1 MIREILNPMLT
12 QLINARILTPQGWLK
27 DGSVLIRDGKILEV
41 TNCDLAVIGAQLID
55 VKGMYVL
62 PGGVEIHA
70 HGGGGRDFM
79 ECTEDAFRGA
89 VQTHMK
95 YGTTSIFP
103 TLSSSTVPMIE
114 QAAETCTKMMAEK
127 DSPILGLHLE
137 GHYLNMAM
145 AGGQMPENIKNP
157 DPNEYIPI
165 VENWHCIKRWD
176 AAPELPGA
184 MQFGK
189 YITGKGI
196 LASVAHTQAEFE
208 DIRTAYEAGY
218 THATHFYNAMPGF
231 HKRRE
236 YKYEGTVESIY
247 LMDDMTVEVVADGI
261 HVPPTILRLVYK
273 IKGVERMCAI
283 TDALACAA
291 SDSKEAFDPRVII
304 EDGVCKLA
312 DHSALAGS
320 VATMDRLIRTMVQ
333 KAIIYDRIISSD
345 AWDALMENEY
355 YYNIHRGLL
364 NGFPGTVL
372 ALLNIMF
379 GLWAL
384 AASVSCSGNRPAA
397 APSAVGVW
405 ADRDCELLRTERFA
419 LLFESN
425 GDTTTSLLQRMD
437 ATDTVLLGKTV
448 FTPDSVLMQYVHRPG
463 EARQYADPGAVQ
475 PDGRLRI
482 VVEGRE
488 RMLEKIESF
497 AVSAP
502 YEMLKASPL
511 EIGFCIQQWSLGT
524 RCRCE
529 NGSISFEAGT
539 NRHSY
544 TFNIEPGFVYCRA
557 ARLRFN
563 ERGGLFAQNIRMMA
577 NAREHT
583 AFRRSPQTSDRTTII
598 FPAM

>member
-1 MIREILNPMLT
+1 MLT

-55 VKGMYVL
+55 VKGMHVL

-114 QAAETCTKMMAEK
+114 QAAETCTGMMAEK

-291 SDSKEAFDPRVII
+291 SDNKEAFDPRVII

-333 KAIIYDRIISSD
+333 KADIPLADAIRMVSETPARIMNVYDRKGSLQKGKDADIIVMD
-345 AWDALMENEY
+345 EDLKIRA
-355 YYNIHRGLL
+355 
-364 NGFPGTVL
+364 
-372 ALLNIMF
+372 
-379 GLWAL
+379 
-384 AASVSCSGNRPAA
+384 
-397 APSAVGVW
+397 VW
-405 ADRDCELLRTERFA
+405 AMGKLVPE
-419 LLFESN
+419 
-425 GDTTTSLLQRMD
+425 
-437 ATDTVLLGKTV
+437 TDTL
-448 FTPDSVLMQYVHRPG
+448 
-463 EARQYADPGAVQ
+463 A
-475 PDGRLRI
+475 
-482 VVEGRE
+482 
-488 RMLEKIESF
+488 
-497 AVSAP
+497 
-502 YEMLKASPL
+502 
-511 EIGFCIQQWSLGT
+511 
-524 RCRCE
+524 
-529 NGSISFEAGT
+529 
-539 NRHSY
+539 
-544 TFNIEPGFVYCRA
+544 
-557 ARLRFN
+557 
-563 ERGGLFAQNIRMMA
+563 
-577 NAREHT
+577 
-583 AFRRSPQTSDRTTII
+583 
-598 FPAM
+598 

>member
-1 MIREILNPMLT
+1 MLT

-89 VQTHMK
+89 IKTHMK

-247 LMDDMTVEVVADGI
+247 LMNDMTVEVVADGI

-333 KAIIYDRIISSD
+333 KADIPLADAVRMVSETPARIMGVYDRKGSLQKEKDADIIVMD
-345 AWDALMENEY
+345 EELKIRA
-355 YYNIHRGLL
+355 
-364 NGFPGTVL
+364 
-372 ALLNIMF
+372 
-379 GLWAL
+379 
-384 AASVSCSGNRPAA
+384 
-397 APSAVGVW
+397 VW
-405 ADRDCELLRTERFA
+405 A
-419 LLFESN
+419 
-425 GDTTTSLLQRMD
+425 M
-437 ATDTVLLGKTV
+437 GKLV
-448 FTPDSVLMQYVHRPG
+448 P
-463 EARQYADPGAVQ
+463 E
-475 PDGRLRI
+475 
-482 VVEGRE
+482 
-488 RMLEKIESF
+488 
-497 AVSAP
+497 
-502 YEMLKASPL
+502 
-511 EIGFCIQQWSLGT
+511 
-524 RCRCE
+524 
-529 NGSISFEAGT
+529 T
-539 NRHSY
+539 NTLS
-544 TFNIEPGFVYCRA
+544 
-557 ARLRFN
+557 
-563 ERGGLFAQNIRMMA
+563 
-577 NAREHT
+577 
-583 AFRRSPQTSDRTTII
+583 
-598 FPAM
+598 

>member
-1 MIREILNPMLT
+1 MLT

-41 TNCDLAVIGAQLID
+41 TNCDLAVIGAHLVD

-79 ECTEDAFRGA
+79 ECTEDAFRAA
-89 VQTHMK
+89 VKTHMK

-114 QAAETCTKMMAEK
+114 QAAETCTKLMAEK

-145 AGGQMPENIKNP
+145 AGGQLPENIKNP

-165 VENWHCIKRWD
+165 VENLSCIKRWD

-189 YITGKGI
+189 YITAKGI

-247 LMDDMTVEVVADGI
+247 LLDDMTVEVVADGI
-261 HVPPTILRLVYK
+261 HVPPTILRLIYK
-273 IKGVERMCAI
+273 IKGVERTCLI

-291 SDSKEAFDPRVII
+291 SDSQEAFDPRVII

-320 VATMDRLIRTMVQ
+320 VATMDRLIRTVVQ
-333 KAIIYDRIISSD
+333 KAEIPLADAVRMASETPARIMGVYDRKGSLQKGKDADIIVMD
-345 AWDALMENEY
+345 EELKIRA
-355 YYNIHRGLL
+355 
-364 NGFPGTVL
+364 
-372 ALLNIMF
+372 
-379 GLWAL
+379 
-384 AASVSCSGNRPAA
+384 
-397 APSAVGVW
+397 VW
-405 ADRDCELLRTERFA
+405 AMGKLVPE
-419 LLFESN
+419 
-425 GDTTTSLLQRMD
+425 
-437 ATDTVLLGKTV
+437 TDTL
-448 FTPDSVLMQYVHRPG
+448 S
-463 EARQYADPGAVQ
+463 
-475 PDGRLRI
+475 
-482 VVEGRE
+482 
-488 RMLEKIESF
+488 
-497 AVSAP
+497 
-502 YEMLKASPL
+502 
-511 EIGFCIQQWSLGT
+511 
-524 RCRCE
+524 
-529 NGSISFEAGT
+529 
-539 NRHSY
+539 
-544 TFNIEPGFVYCRA
+544 
-557 ARLRFN
+557 
-563 ERGGLFAQNIRMMA
+563 
-577 NAREHT
+577 
-583 AFRRSPQTSDRTTII
+583 
-598 FPAM
+598 